1 MGGSISTYCVSVTVD
16 GEIRVYV
23 SAENAEEAKGK
34 ATYEVSRMAEYGTY
48 IDAWHVDKVDE

>member
-1 MGGSISTYCVSVTVD
+1 MSTYCVSVTVD

-34 ATYEVSRMAEYGTY
+34 AAYAVSQMTEYGTY
-48 IDAWHVDKVDE
+48 IDAWLADKVDE

>member
-1 MGGSISTYCVSVTVD
+1 MSTYCVSVTVD

-34 ATYEVSRMAEYGTY
+34 ATYEVSRIAEYGTY